1 MAFIDSFFRTNKT
14 YNITFST
21 KQTTEQDGQIIDSS
35 DVDIL
40 SCKGICYRGSIS
52 QSYKSDK
59 FKSDVTATIII
70 KPKDLTVTIPEGAK
84 ATVEGVGT
92 FTVMFV
98 DDVAGQ
104 GLAIIIPCKEV
115 TPNG

>member
-1 MAFIDSFFRTNKT
+1 MLIDSVFRHHKT
-14 YNITFST
+14 YLISFTV
-21 KQTTEQDGQIIDSS
+21 KQDIEEDGQIVDSS
-35 DVDIL
+35 DVEIL
-40 SCKGICYRGSIS
+40 SCKGICYRGSIG

-59 FKSDVTATIII
+59 FKSDVSATIII

-84 ATVEGVGT
+84 ASVEDVGT
-92 FTVMFV
+92 FSVMFV

>member
-1 MAFIDSFFRTNKT
+1 MLLDAVFSHQKT
-14 YNITFST
+14 YPITFSV
-21 KQTTEQDGQIIDSS
+21 KQETEQDGQIIDSS
-35 DVDIL
+35 ETDIL
-40 SCKGICYRGSIS
+40 SCKGIFYRGSIS

-59 FKSDVTATIII
+59 FKSDVSATIII

-84 ATVEGVGT
+84 ASIEGVGA
-92 FTVMFV
+92 FSVMFV

-104 GLAIIIPCKEV
+104 GLVIIIPCKEV